1 MTFLYIWTSNYET
14 FFSKI
19 LKPSS
24 EDLLMA
30 EFSRALSVCNHSSLL
45 KSDIFGLTTVGFYL
59 SQIYFGEYLDLTQV
73 VSTVVAFILYLV
85 ISFFIATLF
94 RSSRILCEKFDNL
107 KRFFFWIFRKK
118 YFVSV
123 FWKKSRKFDFWVAL
137 SYSQRENFHKWA
149 FSDKWA
155 FSENT
160 GI

>member
-1 MTFLYIWTSNYET
+1 
-14 FFSKI
+14 
-19 LKPSS
+19 
-24 EDLLMA
+24 MA

-107 KRFFFWIFRKK
+107 KRFFFE
-118 YFVSV
+118 YFVKNIL
-123 FWKKSRKFDFWVAL
+123 FLFFEKKVENLIFELL
-137 SYSQRENFHKWA
+137 SPTHKEKTFTSGLLVTNGHLVKTQA
-149 FSDKWA
+149 FSHNDH
-155 FSENT
+155 
-160 GI
+160 